1 MSGEVRVGWAGEV
14 HPLVLRAFDVK
25 GPVAAFGLDV
35 AATISAA
42 RPPVFEDLLS
52 VPVSTR
58 DISLVVAERTLAADL
73 VAAAREVGGD
83 LVRGAG
89 IVDRYAG
96 EQVGEGRVS
105 LLLRLTIADPGR
117 TLTDDEID
125 ACVETVVEALRSR
138 FGAER
143 RG

>member
-1 MSGEVRVGWAGEV
+1 
-14 HPLVLRAFDVK
+14 
-25 GPVAAFGLDV
+25 
-35 AATISAA
+35 
-42 RPPVFEDLLS
+42 
-52 VPVSTR
+52 
-58 DISLVVAERTLAADL
+58 
-73 VAAAREVGGD
+73 
-83 LVRGAG
+83 
-89 IVDRYAG
+89 
-96 EQVGEGRVS
+96 VS